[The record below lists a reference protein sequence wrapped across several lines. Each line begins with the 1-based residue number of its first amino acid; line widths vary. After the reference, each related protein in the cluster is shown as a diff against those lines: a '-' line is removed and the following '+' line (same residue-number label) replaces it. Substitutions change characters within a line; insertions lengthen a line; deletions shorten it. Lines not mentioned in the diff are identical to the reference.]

1 MSLEKRLFDTIRPF
15 GPYLIK
21 STISDEIHKILLD
34 TAYKIRKN
42 KKLKKNNDYR
52 KRLAGNLSEE
62 YSYANALS
70 ENQFN
75 IVKEELTWLASVFT
89 KQSKIVTGKKLER
102 EPKDIIMLEPL
113 WVNFM
118 KQGEWNPAHAH
129 TGEISCVMYLKV
141 PKEIENE
148 NLKSQTSSQSNTPSA
163 GKIEWLYGETI
174 TYDNTGFIA
183 TPKEKDI
190 YFFPARLKHMVYPF
204 KSKTERIS
212 LSVNFGDKVNSL
224 SSLNKQG
231 EMKQ

>member
-212 LSVNFGDKVNSL
+212 LSVNFADKITT
-224 SSLNKQG
+224 LNNLQRNG
-231 EMKQ
+231 EN